1 MLFPQNPRSTCMS
14 GSRISAPPW
23 SLGSNWLANYTKCQA
38 REFTGAHLSEEGIS
52 FASLLSAQSQSPYL
66 APWLGIQFTR
76 ISMLIWGNNVN
87 RTCCMPTIREN
98 TDSEHI
104 RILDYFS
111 YALLLFNSWFSILTA
126 PWNHLSPALAG
137 GFFTLSHQGSQPREV
152 FVVKNTNT
160 YK

>member
-38 REFTGAHLSEEGIS
+38 HEFTGAHLSEEGIS
-52 FASLLSAQSQSPYL
+52 FASLLFAQSQSAYL
-66 APWLGIQFTR
+66 APWLGIQFTC
-76 ISMLIWGNNVN
+76 ISMLIWGNNAN
-87 RTCCMPTIREN
+87 HTYCMPNIREN
-98 TDSEHI
+98 TDYEHI

-111 YALLLFNSWFSILTA
+111 YALLLFNSWVSILTA

-137 GFFTLSHQGSQPREV
+137 GFFTTEPAGKP
-152 FVVKNTNT
+152 T
-160 YK
+160 